1 MVLSI
6 FNYRQSNTWLGNYDT
21 PELVEENYDTSELV
35 EEIYD
40 TSELV
45 EENYDK
51 KTMGCK
57 NNKKSMERYMNF

>member
-6 FNYRQSNTWLGNYDT
+6 FNYRHSNTWLGNYSKLVEENYGT
-21 PELVEENYDTSELV
+21 SELVEENYDTSELV
-35 EEIYD
+35 EENFD

-57 NNKKSMERYMNF
+57 NNKK